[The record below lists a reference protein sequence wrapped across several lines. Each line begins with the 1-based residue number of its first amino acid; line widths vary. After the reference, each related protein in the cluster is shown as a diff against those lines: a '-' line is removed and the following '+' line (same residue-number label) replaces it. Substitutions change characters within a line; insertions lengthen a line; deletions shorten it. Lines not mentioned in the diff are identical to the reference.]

1 MCDKI
6 TFLRMG
12 TFTYS
17 LNNVL
22 KSTANCSEKS
32 RQNGGIS
39 LLIKEKKRGIAW
51 LLAIIR
57 KSIY

>member
-1 MCDKI
+1 MCDKN

-39 LLIKEKKRGIAW
+39 LLIKEKNAA
-51 LLAIIR
+51 LPNF
-57 KSIY
+57 